1 MKRLAVYIRPYR
13 KECVIAPLLKCLE
26 ALVDLFVPLC
36 MADLVDIGIHGNNVP
51 YIWRIGLILF
61 GLALLGLAFTLVA
74 QWFAAKAATGFAAGL
89 RRDTFRHIQSLSFSS
104 AEKIGTD
111 TLITRLTSDI
121 NQTQTGINMG
131 LRLLLRSPFI
141 VFGAMIMAFR
151 VDVPSAWIFAIT
163 IPILAVIVYGIMWI
177 TIPLYKKVQAHLDKV
192 VSSTRE
198 NLTGVRVIR
207 AFRLQEKERQA
218 FEEKT
223 DLLTLASEKV
233 GRFSALTNP
242 LTYVVIN
249 LATAYLLYKG
259 ALRVQ
264 IGSLTQGQVIALL
277 NYMAQILVEL
287 VKLANLIVTL
297 TKAVASAG
305 RVEAVLLT
313 ESDMKDG
320 TEVFPDDSTI
330 RFDKVSFAYPNASEE
345 SLANISFTAA
355 PGQTVGIIGGT
366 GSGKSSLVS
375 LVPRFYDA
383 TSGQVMIGGKDIR
396 SLKLSSVRG
405 AIAEVMQKAVLFR
418 GTIRDNLHFGQPGA
432 ADEEIWEAL
441 ESAQAAEFVKAK
453 PEGLD
458 APVEQGGRNLSGGQR
473 QRLTIARALVRKP
486 KILILDDSASALD
499 FATDAALRHAIRSL
513 PYHPTTLIVSQR
525 VSSIMHA
532 DQILVLDRG
541 MLVGKG
547 THEDLLR
554 TCHIYREIYETQIR
568 KEGETKGGEKQ

>member
-405 AIAEVMQKAVLFR
+405 AIADVMQKAVLFR

-568 KEGETKGGEKQ
+568 KESETKGGEKQ

>member
-1 MKRLAVYIRPYR
+1 MKRLTTYIRPYK
-13 KECVIAPLLKCLE
+13 KECVIAPLLKCME

-36 MADLVDIGIHGNNVP
+36 MADLVDIGIHDNNVP

-61 GLALLGLAFTLVA
+61 GLALLGLAFSVIA

-89 RRDTFRHIQSLSFSS
+89 RRDTFHHIQTFSFSS
-104 AEKIGTD
+104 TDQIGTD

-151 VDVPSAWIFAIT
+151 VDVPSAWIFAVT
-163 IPILAVIVYGIMWI
+163 IPVLAIIVYGIMWI
-177 TIPLYKKVQAHLDKV
+177 TIPLYKKVQSQLDSV

-207 AFRLQEKERQA
+207 AFRLQEQERNS

-223 DLLTLASEKV
+223 DLLTIASEKV

-242 LTYVVIN
+242 LTYVIIN
-249 LATAYLLYKG
+249 LATAYLIYQG
-259 ALRVQ
+259 ALRVN

-305 RVEAVLLT
+305 RVEAILLT
-313 ESDMKDG
+313 ESDMRDG
-320 TEVFPDDSTI
+320 TKDFPEDTTV
-330 RFDKVSFAYPNASEE
+330 RFDHVSFTYKAASEE
-345 SLANISFTAA
+345 SLTDISFCAN
-355 PGQTVGIIGGT
+355 PGETIGIIGGT
-366 GSGKSSLVS
+366 GSGKTTLVN
-375 LVPRFYDA
+375 LIPRFYDA
-383 TSGQVMIGGKDIR
+383 SGGQITIGGKDIR
-396 SLKLSSVRG
+396 ELRLSGIRSS
-405 AIAEVMQKAVLFR
+405 IADVLQKALLFR
-418 GTIRDNLHFGQPGA
+418 GTIRDNMHFGLPGA
-432 ADEEIWEAL
+432 SDEEIWDAL
-441 ESAQAAEFVKAK
+441 KAAQAAEFVLTK
-453 PEGLD
+453 PALLD
-458 APVEQGGRNLSGGQR
+458 APIEQGGRNLSGGQR

-499 FATDAALRHAIRSL
+499 FATDAALRHAIKEL
-513 PYHPTTLIVSQR
+513 PDHPTTFIVSQR
-525 VSSIMHA
+525 VSSIMYA

-541 MLVGKG
+541 ALAGKG
-547 THEDLLR
+547 RHEELLR

-568 KEGETKGGEKQ
+568 KESEGKEVTRS

>member
-1 MKRLAVYIRPYR
+1 MKRLSVYIRPYK
-13 KECVIAPLLKCLE
+13 KECVIAPLLKCME

-61 GLALLGLAFTLVA
+61 GLALAGLLFSVIA

-89 RRDTFRHIQSLSFSS
+89 RKDTFHHIQTLSFSS
-104 AEKIGTD
+104 ADKIGTD

-151 VDVPSAWIFAIT
+151 VDVPSAWIFAVT
-163 IPILAVIVYGIMWI
+163 IPILAIIVYGIMWV
-177 TIPLYKKVQAHLDKV
+177 TIPLYKNVQSQLDGV

-207 AFRLQEKERQA
+207 AFRLQEQERRS

-223 DLLTLASEKV
+223 DLLTIASEKV

-242 LTYVVIN
+242 LTYIIIN
-249 LATAYLLYKG
+249 LATAYLIYKG
-259 ALRVQ
+259 ALRVN

-297 TKAVASAG
+297 TKALASAG
-305 RVEAVLLT
+305 RVESILLT

-320 TEVFPDDSTI
+320 TEALPNDTTI
-330 RFDKVSFAYPNASEE
+330 CFDQVGFTYRDASEE
-345 SLANISFTAA
+345 SLSNISFTIR
-355 PGQTVGIIGGT
+355 PGETVGIIGGT
-366 GSGKSSLVS
+366 GSGKSTLVN
-375 LVPRFYDA
+375 LIPRFYDV
-383 TSGQVMIGGKDIR
+383 TEGQISIGGKDIR
-396 SLKLSSVRG
+396 NLRLSDVRKS
-405 AIAEVMQKAVLFR
+405 IADVLQKALLFR
-418 GTIRDNLHFGQPGA
+418 GTIRDNMHFGLPGA
-432 ADEEIWEAL
+432 SDEEIWEAL
-441 ESAQAAEFVKAK
+441 ESAQAADFVRSK

-458 APVEQGGRNLSGGQR
+458 SPVEQGGRNLSGGQR

-499 FATDAALRHAIRSL
+499 FATDAALRHAIKELS
-513 PYHPTTLIVSQR
+513 YHPTTLIVSQR
-525 VSSIMHA
+525 ASSIMYA
-532 DQILVLDRG
+532 DQILVLDHG
-541 MLVGKG
+541 NLVGKG
-547 THEDLLR
+547 THDELLR
-554 TCHIYREIYETQIR
+554 TCHIYREIYDTQTR
-568 KEGETKGGEKQ
+568 KEGEEA